1 MMAVVQQNKGKTRP
15 VLDYRALNKHVSNH
29 SGGSDTCDDKLRKWR
44 RLGNNIVLLDLRKAC
59 LQICVEPG
67 MWKHQTVR

>member
-15 VLDYRALNKHVSNH
+15 VLDYRALNRHVFNH

-44 RLGNNIVLLDLRKAC
+44 RLGNNIVLLDLHKAY
-59 LQICVEPG
+59 LQICVETG
-67 MWKHQTVR
+67 M